1 MSILRNSALEYSYMD
16 ITTIIG
22 ISGAAII
29 LVFFLLNQTH
39 KISSNSLPYDIANF
53 IGAFLLVIYAV
64 LLSSLPFAILNGAW
78 ALFSLR
84 DIFFDLKN
92 SKKVSGPFS

>member
-1 MSILRNSALEYSYMD
+1 MD
-16 ITTIIG
+16 ATMIIG
-22 ISGAAII
+22 ISGAVII
-29 LVFFLLNQTH
+29 LVFFLLNQMH
-39 KISSNSLPYDIANF
+39 KISNDGLLYDSANF
-53 IGAFLLVIYAV
+53 IGALLLVIYAV

-92 SKKVSGPFS
+92 RKSYNP